1 MMYYDIMVY
10 YGNIYYQSSF
20 PIWYIHIYIYTG
32 VEKRIPHDDILLVVT
47 IYICN
52 YIITYSTNHN
62 LDIYILPIMI
72 YYDIHSN
79 NI

>member
-1 MMYYDIMVY
+1 MILWYIMVTY
-10 YGNIYYQSSF
+10 ITNHRSPYGIY
-20 PIWYIHIYIYTG
+20 IYIYTG

-52 YIITYSTNHN
+52 YIIMYSTNHN